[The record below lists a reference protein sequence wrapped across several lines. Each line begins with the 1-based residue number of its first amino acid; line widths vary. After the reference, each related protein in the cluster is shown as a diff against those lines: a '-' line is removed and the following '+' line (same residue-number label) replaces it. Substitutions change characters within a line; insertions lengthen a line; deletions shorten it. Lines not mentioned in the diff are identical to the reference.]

1 MTKQEKIKQL
11 IEMQKKFI
19 EKEQTVGVSMQEYF
33 KPDEKS
39 ELHGYNDDY
48 MKVAMEIVDEAH
60 KEVGSK
66 P

>member
-19 EKEQTVGVSMQEYF
+19 ETEQTSGVSMKEYF
-33 KPDEKS
+33 KPDEQS
-39 ELHGYNDDY
+39 ELHGYSEDY
-48 MKVAMEIVDEAH
+48 MKIAMDIVDEAH
-60 KEVGSK
+60 SEVGSK

>member
-19 EKEQTVGVSMQEYF
+19 EKEQNTGVSMQEYF
-33 KPDEKS
+33 SPDEQS
-39 ELHGYNDDY
+39 ELHGYSENY
-48 MKVAMEIVDEAH
+48 MKIAMEIVEDAH
-60 KEVGSK
+60 REVGSK

>member
-19 EKEQTVGVSMQEYF
+19 EKEQNTGVSMQEYF
-33 KPDEKS
+33 SPDEQS
-39 ELHGYNDDY
+39 ELHGYSENY
-48 MKVAMEIVDEAH
+48 MKIAMEIVADAH
-60 KEVGSK
+60 QEVGSK